1 MNILYFYSDN
11 STKLDSMPRAV
22 AAESGLVAIACIN
35 HVSIYIY
42 ISPILWYSGFYDS
55 MYSHANSINFCYIFL
70 I

>member
-42 ISPILWYSGFYDS
+42 ILVQSYGTAGS
-55 MYSHANSINFCYIFL
+55 MIPCIHMLIQSIFVTYF
-70 I
+70 